1 MKALQSEVDLS
12 RGLQNDCLSRLYFS
26 APLTRIALITGA
38 NRGIGLSVV
47 KALSQE
53 GIHPVIA
60 ARDFAAGIQASDELE
75 KAGVFA
81 SVVAIDITNSE
92 LIHTSVSTLISHFGK
107 VDILINNAGVFPESR
122 EASFITHQY
131 AEQYPELEQIQ
142 HAIDTNLMGTLRMIH
157 AILPTMVSHRF
168 GRIVNV
174 SSDMAMMPPEA
185 TTNWQPHGGFAIGY
199 RLSKN
204 GINALTRLIAS
215 DVNIPNIKI
224 NACSPGC
231 VRTRMGR
238 DEAFLTADEG
248 AETIAWLA
256 LLPHDG
262 PTGGIFRDKKPI
274 DRIFFGV

>member
-12 RGLQNDCLSRLYFS
+12 RGLQHDCLSRLYFIS
-26 APLTRIALITGA
+26 PLTRIALVTGA
-38 NRGIGLSVV
+38 NRGIGLGVV
-47 KALSQE
+47 KALARE

-60 ARDFAAGIQASDELE
+60 ARDFDAGIQASDELE

-92 LIHTSVSTLISHFGK
+92 LIGASVSTLVSHFGRI
-107 VDILINNAGVFPESR
+107 DILINNASVFPESR
-122 EASFITHQY
+122 QSSFISHQY
-131 AEQYPELEQIQ
+131 AEQYPELEHIQ

-157 AILPTMVSHRF
+157 AILPVMVSHQF

-174 SSDMAMMPPEA
+174 GSDMALMPPEA
-185 TTNWQPHGGFAIGY
+185 SASLQPLGGFAIGY

-204 GINALTRLIAS
+204 GVNALTRLLAC

-238 DEAFLTADEG
+238 DEALLTADEG
-248 AETIAWLA
+248 AQTIAWLA

-262 PTGGIFRDKKPI
+262 PTGGVFRDRKPI
-274 DRIFFGV
+274 DRIFFGD